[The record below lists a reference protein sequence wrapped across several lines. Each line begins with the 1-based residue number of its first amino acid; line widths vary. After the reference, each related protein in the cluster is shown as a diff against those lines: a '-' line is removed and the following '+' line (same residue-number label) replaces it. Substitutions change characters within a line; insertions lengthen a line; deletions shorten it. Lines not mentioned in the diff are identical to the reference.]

1 VLCDLFVAMEC
12 QANFCIFKKPRVT
25 CSRSDKAA
33 IKSRIFE
40 LAAHHYDAKRRAKWG
55 YWKEKLQLSRVPV
68 EVWVEPTLCYWL
80 SMALA

>member
-1 VLCDLFVAMEC
+1 VSGE
-12 QANFCIFKKPRVT
+12 FCIFKKPSVT

-40 LAAHHYDAKRRAKWG
+40 LAAHHYDAKRRAEWD
-55 YWKEKLQLSRVPV
+55 YSKERLPSSQVQAVDWDERMH
-68 EVWVEPTLCYWL
+68 CYWL